1 MDKLRNLSIKV
12 RLLML
17 VSVALV
23 VSGIIGMRGI
33 QGMTSINSSLETVY
47 ENRLKPALILGEITG
62 LMRDNRLQQLAAL
75 QHDPNNE
82 FSSMHD
88 HSISKHT
95 DAVENNIARISEI
108 WGEYLELEPQIEE
121 VQTLSNRFTTSRL
134 QFVKNG
140 LKPVNDFLISGEY
153 RLANEHMLKK
163 GTALFEEANK
173 NVLVLNDYLEESSN
187 ALYQEANDNFTLIRK
202 GSIFLLLIGSL
213 ILIVT
218 AKRTISI
225 INTGVEALGQGMEH
239 LASGDLTARI
249 NYNRRDE
256 FGHITGDFN
265 TMTSQLQDA
274 FSEFLS
280 ATGQVTIASEQTS
293 AITEKTNKGIREQQI
308 QTEQVATAM
317 NQMNATV
324 QEVAQNAAHAAE
336 AAALADSEALNGKDV
351 VQQTIVMI
359 NKLSTEVKDSA
370 DAIREVEKDS
380 EQIGSV
386 LDVIKTIAEQTNLLA
401 LNAAIEAA
409 RAGEQGRGFAV
420 VADEVRTLASRTQ
433 ESTTEI
439 ESTIA
444 KLQTGSRHA
453 VVAMEHSLEQTQQSV
468 GQAEL
473 AGEVLQVIAQA
484 ISSIHDM
491 NTQIATAS
499 EEQSAVAEEIN
510 RNVVTISEI
519 SNQTAE
525 GALQTADASSQLAT
539 LSEDLQRAI
548 NKFQM

>member
-153 RLANEHMLKK
+153 RRANEHILKK

-225 INTGVEALGQGMEH
+225 INTGVEALGQGMKH

-293 AITEKTNKGIREQQI
+293 AITEKTNKGIREQQM